1 MHMLV
6 ITVGIEGDKGDEAT
20 AMLHGQVVPDVKATA
35 GFVSGTWAR
44 SEDGSRGHSV
54 VLFESEEQAKAALEK
69 ALQGPPPGA
78 PVKILYSEVMEV
90 LAQA

>member
-6 ITVGIEGDKGDEAT
+6 ITVGIEADKGDEAT
-20 AMLHGQVVPDVKATA
+20 ALLHRQVVPDVKATP

-44 SEDGSRGHSV
+44 SEDGSRGHGV
-54 VLFESEEQAKAALEK
+54 VLFESEETAKAAL
-69 ALQGPPPGA
+69 ATAVQAPATG
-78 PVKILYSEVMEV
+78 PVKVLYSEVMEV

>member
-1 MHMLV
+1 MLV
-6 ITVGIEGDKGDEAT
+6 ITVGIETDKADEAT
-20 AMLHGQVVPDVKATA
+20 ALLHSQVVPDVKATP

-44 SEDGSRGHSV
+44 AEDGSRGHSV
-54 VLFESEEQAKAALEK
+54 ILFENEQKAKAALE

-78 PVKILYSEVMEV
+78 PVTILYSEVMEV